1 VRDRREIPRFTQPR
15 GYADGNTGQET
26 LGNDTEAAMPRRN
39 SRDPESDPAAAFGD
53 ALRRLREAANISTQG
68 AAGKRQNYSHH
79 TISRWETGASVPDET
94 QINDLLDDYGV
105 TGLLRDIVMNSW
117 RLARKAKGPI
127 REFFAKYFAEEQQ
140 AAFLRLWGVLLI
152 PGPLQTR
159 EYAYAM
165 FRKGGLDEEEAAEQ
179 AGLRMQR
186 RARVTGENPAYVTAL
201 IYERALYYQVGT
213 PETMIAQLTDL
224 LELSGRSNV
233 VLQVLPDEGFFTG
246 ARGSFQIAS
255 GSAIADIVAH
265 EAVEDYVTDD
275 PEQVG
280 KAIAQ
285 FEEIRGYASNTAESQ
300 RLLTEAI
307 EWWKSQ
313 LQQ

>member
-1 VRDRREIPRFTQPR
+1 
-15 GYADGNTGQET
+15 
-26 LGNDTEAAMPRRN
+26 MPRRN

-79 TISRWETGASVPDET
+79 TISRWETGAKVPDET
-94 QINDLLDDYGV
+94 QINELLDDYGV
-105 TGLLRDIVMNSW
+105 SGLLREIVMNSW
-117 RLARKAKGPI
+117 CLARKAKGPI

-165 FRKGGLDEEEAAEQ
+165 FRKGSLDEEEATEQ
-179 AGLRMQR
+179 ADLRMQR
-186 RARVTGENPAYVTAL
+186 RARVTGEKPAHVTAL

-224 LELSGRSNV
+224 LKLSQRGNV
-233 VLQVLPDEGFFTG
+233 VLQVVPDEGFFTG
-246 ARGSFQIAS
+246 ARGSFGIAS
-255 GSAIADIVAH
+255 GPGISDIVD
-265 EAVEDYVTDD
+265 EETVLDYVTDD
-275 PEQVG
+275 PDVVG
-280 KAIAQ
+280 TVVAQ
-285 FEEIRGYASNTAESQ
+285 FEVIRGYARTAAGSREVITEAVQWWESQ
-300 RLLTEAI
+300 Q
-307 EWWKSQ
+307 KQ
-313 LQQ
+313 

>member
-1 VRDRREIPRFTQPR
+1 
-15 GYADGNTGQET
+15 
-26 LGNDTEAAMPRRN
+26 MPRPN

-53 ALRRLREAANISTQG
+53 ALRRLREAANITTQG

-79 TISRWETGASVPDET
+79 TISRWETGAKVPDEA

-165 FRKGGLDEEEAAEQ
+165 FRKGELDEEEAAEQ
-179 AGLRMQR
+179 ADLRMRR
-186 RARVTGENPAYVTAL
+186 RARVTGEKPAHVTAL

-213 PETMIAQLTDL
+213 PETMIDQLADL
-224 LELSGRSNV
+224 LELSRRGNV
-233 VLQVLPDEGFFTG
+233 VLQVIRDEGYFTG
-246 ARGSFQIAS
+246 ARGSFGIAS
-255 GSAIADIVAH
+255 GPGMSDIVDQ
-265 EAVEDYVTDD
+265 ETVQDYVADD
-275 PEQVG
+275 PDVVSIVV
-280 KAIAQ
+280 AH
-285 FEEIRGYASNTAESQ
+285 FEVIRGYARNMAESQ
-300 RLLTEAI
+300 QVITEAI
-307 EWWKSQ
+307 QWWESQ
-313 LQQ
+313 QKQ

>member
-1 VRDRREIPRFTQPR
+1 
-15 GYADGNTGQET
+15 
-26 LGNDTEAAMPRRN
+26 MPRRN

-53 ALRRLREAANISTQG
+53 AMRRLREAANISTQG
-68 AAGKRQNYSHH
+68 AAGQRQNYSHH

-94 QINDLLDDYGV
+94 QISDLLDEYAV

-127 REFFAKYFAEEQQ
+127 REFFAKYFTEEQK

-165 FRKGGLDEEEAAEQ
+165 FRKGGLDDEEAGEQ
-179 AGLRMQR
+179 ADLRMQR
-186 RARVTGENPAYVTAL
+186 RARVTGENPAHVTAL

-224 LELSGRSNV
+224 LELSRRGNV
-233 VLQVLPDEGFFTG
+233 VLQVVPDEGYFTG
-246 ARGSFQIAS
+246 ARGPFGIAS
-255 GSAIADIVAH
+255 GPGISDIVDQ
-265 EAVEDYVTDD
+265 ETVQDYVTDD
-275 PEQVG
+275 PDVVG
-280 KAIAQ
+280 TVVAH
-285 FEEIRGYASNTAESQ
+285 FEVIRGYARNVAESQ
-300 RLLTEAI
+300 AVITEAI
-307 EWWKSQ
+307 QWWESQ
-313 LQQ
+313 QKQ